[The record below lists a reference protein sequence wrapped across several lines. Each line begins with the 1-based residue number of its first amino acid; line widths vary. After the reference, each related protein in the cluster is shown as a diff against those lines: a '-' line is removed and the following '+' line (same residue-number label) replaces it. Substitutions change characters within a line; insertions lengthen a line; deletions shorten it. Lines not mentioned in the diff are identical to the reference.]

1 MGGVV
6 MDFSKEKIREEIYE
20 IYERMLLLA
29 YLNGANLKEILS
41 EVVSEIK
48 EFQISKDKNDWI
60 PNGYEELWF
69 INSMANKLN
78 TTPAFFFIPN
88 PNLKEK
94 VVKELIERGKQSTD
108 LMDIDFYD
116 EDNPYSGVE
125 INFIVKKR
133 NRYCSNADFA
143 KYEAELMGVSITGEL
158 ASEDKITSLY
168 SVMFRKCDD
177 FYDIVLCYKRLFYM
191 GEENDYFFSNM
202 QIYSE
207 KEGELSDFIENCI
220 QKKVEEQVKNN
231 KPKVSGIEIDR
242 INEDKDEKTETA
254 IKQGLGTMETFG
266 RNLAQTNVDDR
277 RGTELVVPV
286 YDTSR
291 TVDILDKYEGLNG
304 KDDKPYERLVISNGN
319 RVVMNYKYCIHYVIE
334 RSRKKD
340 YVGDITFTEF
350 KKGYTSELNQHV
362 RKELEN
368 IDVNQYLDKDC
379 FFRFNKPYH
388 LRAQNSRNRTGYGW
402 EWDWSGGYGDYTEGT
417 LYGETTDY
425 VIAGVYLSSDYTYN
439 PKKRKASA
447 KKISIQSAEK
457 TIIQN
462 INVAGYLNGTYKLVA
477 KSGAM
482 PKENSKKKKRIQLFI
497 KVSRSGKDKYVP
509 VVFDETEGNLYIDR
523 KSFDYYRAQI
533 SRQKP
538 VILYKTS
545 MET

>member
-1 MGGVV
+1 MREIGLKAQWIKPYTITTI
-6 MDFSKEKIREEIYE
+6 DSNFSEEY
-20 IYERMLLLA
+20 
-29 YLNGANLKEILS
+29 
-41 EVVSEIK
+41 
-48 EFQISKDKNDWI
+48 KNIFD
-60 PNGYEELWF
+60 EQF
-69 INSMANKLN
+69 
-78 TTPAFFFIPN
+78 N
-88 PNLKEK
+88 PDSPDA
-94 VVKELIERGKQSTD
+94 VWCS
-108 LMDIDFYD
+108 DITY
-116 EDNPYSGVE
+116 
-125 INFIVKKR
+125 
-133 NRYCSNADFA
+133 
-143 KYEAELMGVSITGEL
+143 
-158 ASEDKITSLY
+158 
-168 SVMFRKCDD
+168 
-177 FYDIVLCYKRLFYM
+177 
-191 GEENDYFFSNM
+191 
-202 QIYSE
+202 
-207 KEGELSDFIENCI
+207 
-220 QKKVEEQVKNN
+220 
-231 KPKVSGIEIDR
+231 
-242 INEDKDEKTETA
+242 
-254 IKQGLGTMETFG
+254 
-266 RNLAQTNVDDR
+266 
-277 RGTELVVPV
+277 
-286 YDTSR
+286 
-291 TVDILDKYEGLNG
+291 KYEGLNG

-497 KVSRSGKDKYVP
+497 KASRSGKDKYVP

-538 VILYKTS
+538 VILYNLKSHSNYTLVI
-545 MET
+545 